1 MNALYDIIGIPF
13 GYLMKLISYVC
24 SNYAISIIIFTVV
37 TKILLFPVNY
47 KTQKNAARMQ
57 LLNPKLEK
65 LKKSYANNPQRL
77 QEEQQ
82 KLYVQEGINPM
93 GSCLPAFIQ
102 MFLLFGVLDVI
113 YKPLTHIL
121 RIPKEIRK
129 SALEIAG
136 SSLKI
141 KDLRSELEIM
151 TAVSDA
157 PDKFSGLA
165 DNFLLNVQE
174 FIGNFTVFGANL
186 GKTPTLHPDT
196 WNSEAVI
203 LVLIPILAGLSQLVS
218 SVYSQMHQKKT
229 NPNMQGGGCMT
240 FMMYFMPLLSVWFA
254 FNVPAGIGF
263 YWIWSALFSFFITL
277 GLNMYFTPE
286 RTAAINEKEKEKARI
301 YAEKHPEKKT
311 FMQRMME
318 QQELLNQQQN
328 GASNQKKSNGDKV
341 SRSEMNKY
349 NRDKISEARRRMAE
363 KYGDIYDEN
372 ESDD

>member
-13 GYLMKLISYVC
+13 GYLMKLISYIC

-82 KLYVQEGINPM
+82 KLYVQEGLNPM

-151 TAVSDA
+151 TSVSDA
-157 PDKFSGLA
+157 PEKFGGLA
-165 DNFLLNVQE
+165 DNFLSQVQD
-174 FIGNFTVFGANL
+174 FIGNFTVF
-186 GKTPTLHPDT
+186 
-196 WNSEAVI
+196 W
-203 LVLIPILAGLSQLVS
+203 
-218 SVYSQMHQKKT
+218 
-229 NPNMQGGGCMT
+229 C
-240 FMMYFMPLLSVWFA
+240 
-254 FNVPAGIGF
+254 
-263 YWIWSALFSFFITL
+263 
-277 GLNMYFTPE
+277 
-286 RTAAINEKEKEKARI
+286 
-301 YAEKHPEKKT
+301 
-311 FMQRMME
+311 
-318 QQELLNQQQN
+318 
-328 GASNQKKSNGDKV
+328 KS
-341 SRSEMNKY
+341 R
-349 NRDKISEARRRMAE
+349 
-363 KYGDIYDEN
+363 
-372 ESDD
+372 